1 MCPDKHFSRTDHVK
15 RHVRKVHLKLREK
28 IEKEKIK
35 CDKCDYSTS
44 CKKNFS
50 RHYSRMHG
58 ENTNQI
64 LRCEKCDYTTNIQE
78 NLARHLKTVGL
89 YNFAILIKSK

>member
-1 MCPDKHFSRTDHVK
+1 M
-15 RHVRKVHLKLREK
+15 KLREK

-89 YNFAILIKSK
+89 YNFAILIKSKWKRLRQNRMMIPI

>member
-1 MCPDKHFSRTDHVK
+1 
-15 RHVRKVHLKLREK
+15 
-28 IEKEKIK
+28 
-35 CDKCDYSTS
+35 
-44 CKKNFS
+44 
-50 RHYSRMHG
+50 MHG

-89 YNFAILIKSK
+89 YNFAILIKLEWIVYTTTTPGPLFEIEKNIFNEKRFA